1 MIDLMLHAPRK
12 QLASLDLEWL
22 AVDAHGTDD
31 DTCRALDVAIYLRNR
46 QAPLFALDRALA
58 FDDLGIDEH
67 DRLLVDVDDGKPLE
81 PSDLRRGETDPLRRV
96 HRLEHVVDKAP
107 QLWREVVH
115 KLRRLDKNGVA
126 KDADVQQTHESFL
139 AIRPVYIT
147 KRTSWMWL
155 PRAWRSS
162 PSRCDRARR

>member
-46 QAPLFALDRALA
+46 QAPFFALDRALA

-81 PSDLRRGETDPLRRV
+81 PSDLRRGQADALGRG
-96 HRLEHVVDKAP
+96 HSLEHVVCKASQP
-107 QLWREVVH
+107 WRDVVH
-115 KLRRLDKNGVA
+115 RLC
-126 KDADVQQTHESFL
+126 QLEEH
-139 AIRPVYIT
+139 
-147 KRTSWMWL
+147 
-155 PRAWRSS
+155 RA
-162 PSRCDRARR
+162 